1 MNLRNTNGVTFSL
14 TMLGKNY
21 LEVWMPK
28 LDRKEIFTKKIK
40 ALQKNKCWV
49 HGDDLLISITEPF
62 VGYPAEEIKHVDSK
76 YPYHALYSHVG
87 CMPLASGES
96 QGQRTSMCP
105 SCNRE
110 AAKYLD
116 SLEKE

>member
-1 MNLRNTNGVTFSL
+1 MERVYDKFFMN
-14 TMLGKNY
+14 K
-21 LEVWMPK
+21 EK
-28 LDRKEIFTKKIK
+28 LKKQLK

-87 CMPLASGES
+87 CMPLASGKS